1 MIDSAVTGLRERR
14 MAETRASLTRAAR
27 RLTAERGLSGF
38 TVEELCETVGVSRR
52 TFFNYFPSKEAA
64 LVGHAADQFDDD
76 AIDTFMT
83 SGDRREGELSASL
96 LDDLADLM
104 IGQIQRIGVTPD
116 EAAGFIAAVDREPQ
130 LLRSMLQSG
139 AAVDSYL
146 IQLVESREGLAPG
159 DPRAKAAVLVLGTF
173 TRSGCERFFR
183 PDNTEPFDQILRR
196 DLAAAT
202 EVFISQR
209 ASRSTDQKEAP

>member
-1 MIDSAVTGLRERR
+1 

-27 RLTAERGLSGF
+27 RLTAERGLAGF

-64 LVGHAADQFDDD
+64 LVGHAADQFDDA
-76 AIDTFMT
+76 AIDAFMAG
-83 SGDRREGELSASL
+83 GDRRAGRLSASL

-104 IGQIQRIGVTPD
+104 IRQVQRIGVTPE

-139 AAVDSYL
+139 AAVDTYL
-146 IQLVESREGLAPG
+146 TQLVEWREGLRPG
-159 DPRAKAAVLVLGTF
+159 DPRARAAVLVLGTL
-173 TRSGCERFFR
+173 TRSSCERFFR
-183 PDNTEPFDQILRR
+183 PDNTEPFDQILREA
-196 DLAAAT
+196 LAAAT
-202 EVFISQR
+202 DVFTSQR
-209 ASRSTDQKEAP
+209 PAR